1 MQAFPLMQLGTE
13 ANGNLDDLISLFMFN
28 TDTVSLQRLE
38 FVIVKN
44 ILKYSGVLGPR

>member
-1 MQAFPLMQLGTE
+1 MQLGTE
-13 ANGNLDDLISLFMFN
+13 ANGNLDDLIPPFVSASN

-38 FVIVKN
+38 LLIVKS